1 MILFNFFLAA
11 KAGRDVKWDPY
22 EHAKQG
28 FPGKGTFFEKIQI
41 RRLDCRIDSNLL

>member
-11 KAGRDVKWDPY
+11 KAGWDVKWDPY

-28 FPGKGTFFEKIQI
+28 FPGKGHFLK
-41 RRLDCRIDSNLL
+41 R